1 MRHPTSFDLANA
13 ANAANAASSKSHQGA
28 PVLPVSAR
36 DVLLVTEA
44 NDVTNESLSS
54 KDSPIKEA
62 IWNGAKPL
70 PMAISVG
77 LGLII
82 RYVIPKPAHVTL
94 EAWSMLALFAS
105 TVCGVVTQ
113 PLPAPGVTFCG
124 LAVGLLTGLFT
135 FKEGVSAFTDEVLW
149 LALLAFFF
157 SKGFSKTGL
166 GDRVALTIVR
176 LCGGTTVGLAY
187 GLNSAEGLLAAAMPS
202 SAARA
207 AGIFFPLV
215 DSVAKASGSD
225 PSNGTEKRTGAFLLQ
240 CVFQATGNSSS
251 LWLYGAAQNLL
262 ILRLASQL
270 GYEVH
275 SPFTSWLT
283 AMSMPALAAMILTP
297 LVIYLFLPPEVK
309 ATPEAPADAQ
319 KRLSQMGPMSRDEMV
334 LSFVVFGMLVL
345 WAGSTTLGIPAIA
358 TAVLG
363 LVVLLVS
370 GTLTWDECAGDKNAW
385 TTMTWFAI
393 LVSLSAML
401 NKSGIVTWFAASISK
416 SITAQGLS
424 EFPAFMFL
432 LCIYTYSHYFF
443 ASQVAHVSALYV
455 PFVEMMVHSGTP
467 PQVAIFALAVASNGF
482 AGLTP
487 YSSAQAPVFFG
498 GGYVTQKDWY
508 KLGFITVT
516 FNFMVWTI
524 VAGVWWRIIGLY

>member
-1 MRHPTSFDLANA
+1 MTHPTSFDLANA
-13 ANAANAASSKSHQGA
+13 ASKAQQDA
-28 PVLPVSAR
+28 PILPVSAR
-36 DVLLVTEA
+36 DVFLATGDDDDDDVNHVT
-44 NDVTNESLSS
+44 
-54 KDSPIKEA
+54 SPHKEA
-62 IWNGAKPL
+62 AWYGAKPL
-70 PMAISVG
+70 PTAICVG
-77 LGLII
+77 LGLAL
-82 RYVIPKPAHVTL
+82 RFVVPKPAHVTS

-113 PLPAPGVTFCG
+113 PLPAPGVAFCG
-124 LAVGLLTGLFT
+124 LAVGLLSNLFT

-157 SKGFSKTGL
+157 TKGFAKTGL
-166 GDRVALTIVR
+166 GDRISLTIVR
-176 LCGGTTVGLAY
+176 VCGGTTLGLGY
-187 GLNSAEGLLAAAMPS
+187 GLNTAEGLLAAAMPS

-225 PSNGTEKRTGAFLLQ
+225 PCNGTEKRTGAFLVQ

-283 AMSMPALAAMILTP
+283 AMSAPALVAMALTP
-297 LVIYLFLPPEVK
+297 LVTYLFLPPEVK

-319 KRLSQMGPMSRDEMV
+319 KRLINMGPMSRDEMV
-334 LSFVVFGMLVL
+334 LSAVIFGMLL
-345 WAGSTTLGIPAIA
+345 FWAGSSTLGIPPIA
-358 TAVLG
+358 TGVVG
-363 LVVLLVS
+363 LSVLLLA
-370 GTLTWDECAGDKNAW
+370 GALTWDDCAGDKNAW
-385 TTMTWFAI
+385 STMTWFAI

-401 NKSGIVTWFAASISK
+401 NKSGIVKWFAAVISK

-432 LCIYTYSHYFF
+432 LCIYTFSHYFF

-455 PFVEMMVHSGTP
+455 PFLEMMVHSGTP
-467 PQVAIFALAVASNGF
+467 PHVGVFALAASSNLF
-482 AGLTP
+482 CSLTP
-487 YSSAQAPVFFG
+487 YASAQAPVFFG
-498 GGYVTQKDWY
+498 AGYVTQKDWY
-508 KLGFITVT
+508 KLGFISLA
-516 FNFMVWTI
+516 FNFVVWTI
-524 VAGVWWRIIGLY
+524 VAGAWWRILGLY